1 MTTIVTRAGKGT
13 PLSIAEMD
21 ANLTN
26 LNNDKAELANP
37 AFTGNPTAPT
47 PAQGDNDT
55 SIATTAF
62 VNAEIAADR
71 PYSDTNPLMDSTA
84 AQGSSPRVSRQD
96 HVHPSDTTKASL
108 AGATFTGDV
117 VMPSS
122 NGGPLAGFR
131 NKVVN
136 GAFDVWQRGTGPFT
150 ALGKC
155 ADMWT
160 LSWDGTGGG
169 RSITRQTQVPGEEI
183 DNQFYYLRWV
193 QTTAGTATWNSL
205 ENYIEYVS
213 TLNGKQVTLSFWAK
227 ADAARTLNCFIR
239 QDFGSGGSA
248 SVTTASTN
256 FNLTTG
262 WAKYS
267 YTVNLASV
275 SGKTIG
281 TDSKLALI
289 LLAPLTAFTIEIANV
304 QLEAGPVATPFE
316 SRSIGVETL
325 LCCRYLV
332 AITPNAG
339 LYYHVLRRGTSNE
352 VIISTPALLRST
364 PIISSY
370 PATSYGSFAGYN
382 ISGSNVSS
390 GAGTGI
396 TTATV
401 VGSNVMLNIGY
412 AGWAGTEVHCGW
424 AMTTNTMLISAEL

>member
-1 MTTIVTRAGKGT
+1 MSTIVTRTGKGAALT
-13 PLSIAEMD
+13 WAEAD
-21 ANLTN
+21 ANFTN
-26 LNNDKAELANP
+26 LNNDKAELASP
-37 AFTGNPTAPT
+37 TFTGTPAAPTAT
-47 PAQGDNDT
+47 TGTNTTQL
-55 SIATTAF
+55 ATTAF
-62 VNAEIAADR
+62 VQGKTATQTPFTATGNIVATNVQTAIAEL
-71 PYSDTNPLMDSTA
+71 DTEKVA
-84 AQGSSPRVSRQD
+84 KAG
-96 HVHPSDTTKASL
+96 DTM
-108 AGATFTGDV
+108 TGDLV
-117 VMPSS
+117 VPSM

-131 NKVVN
+131 NKVIN
-136 GAFDVWQRGTGPFT
+136 GGFDVWQRGAGPFT
-150 ALGKC
+150 ATGKC
-155 ADMWT
+155 ADMWNI
-160 LSWDGTGGG
+160 SWDGTGGT
-169 RSITRQTQVPGEEI
+169 RSVTRISHAAGEEI
-183 DNQFYYLRWV
+183 EGQFYYLRWT
-193 QTTAGTATWNSL
+193 QTNAGTATLNSL
-205 ENYIEYVS
+205 EGQIEYVR

-227 ADAARTLNCFIR
+227 ADAARTLNCFIW
-239 QDFGSGGSA
+239 QNFGSGGSA
-248 SVTTASTN
+248 DVDTTTTNFSLTTAWQKFTYT
-256 FNLTTG
+256 FNMP
-262 WAKYS
+262 
-267 YTVNLASV
+267 SV

-281 TDSKLALI
+281 TDNKLRLI
-289 LLAPLTAFTIEIANV
+289 FGMPLTTFTIDITNV

-382 ISGSNVSS
+382 ISGSSVSS